1 MAQHQATFKAVF
13 HVALLGMPKND
24 FEDNVDL
31 KETVDILTRVRVVDA
46 GLKRQIEMNYLS
58 FCE

>member
-13 HVALLGMPKND
+13 HVALFGMPKND

-31 KETVDILTRVRVVDA
+31 KETVDILTRV
-46 GLKRQIEMNYLS
+46 
-58 FCE
+58 